1 MPTKTLTGKKEW
13 VKRTEVRWGQA
24 ASHSRRNHKP
34 YTPGKWS
41 LKLQHKCSMQ
51 PFVLFFL
58 NRLLV
63 FCLLCTRTYYCLE
76 PGLASAPQFSSSI
89 HLKVWHKFPMVQI
102 SFLSPE
108 RQHQRAERNTKDWSK
123 SLARP
128 YSFFTHHWKPNK
140 QDTAPFLSALMP
152 VPWNTTKHPCRKNK
166 QTSSRSFFDSRT
178 WNL

>member
-1 MPTKTLTGKKEW
+1 M
-13 VKRTEVRWGQA
+13 QHA
-24 ASHSRRNHKP
+24 AF
-34 YTPGKWS
+34 
-41 LKLQHKCSMQ
+41 C
-51 PFVLFFL
+51 FIFL

-63 FCLLCTRTYYCLE
+63 FCLLCMRTYYCLE

-89 HLKVWHKFPMVQI
+89 RLKVWHKFPMVQI

-108 RQHQRAERNTKDWSK
+108 RQHQRTERNTKDWSK

-152 VPWNTTKHPCRKNK
+152 VPWNTTKHPCKK
-166 QTSSRSFFDSRT
+166 TKHPHVLFSILALEICRSVKVPENNNANMHIS
-178 WNL
+178 